1 MKKQFTFT
9 LTTLTWLLIFLSFT
23 LTSCHKKGLSVET
36 LPQETLSSDEALF
49 KLGEEYLKKDTEKGI
64 LFLRQV
70 IDSFPKS
77 FYAQR
82 AKILIA
88 DTYFKKGDEA
98 NLILAAAEYR
108 EFISLYPTSPSVPY
122 CQYQIAMTYY
132 KNALK
137 PGRDQTKTIQALQEF
152 RKVVANYPNSEY
164 ARQAEEKIKDCEQ
177 RLAEHEFTIGEFY
190 YKSRAYRA
198 ALGRLQD
205 ILTKYPDFKKMDAVY
220 FYIAD
225 SYFQSRNYEAAFPY
239 FTKLVTDYPNSKF
252 VKKAQERLKALEE
265 IKKNKESN
273 KDKKT
278 ETKKKIS

>member
-1 MKKQFTFT
+1 MKKRIT
-9 LTTLTWLLIFLSFT
+9 LVIVLLLVVLSFT
-23 LTSCHKKGLSVET
+23 STSCRKKGLSLET
-36 LPQETLSSDEALF
+36 LPEETVSSDEALF
-49 KLGEEYLKKDTEKGI
+49 KLGEEYLKKDTEKGV

-122 CQYQIAMTYY
+122 CQYQIGLTYY

-152 RKVVANYPNSEY
+152 RKVVANYPNNEY

-177 RLAEHEFTIGEFY
+177 RLAEHEFGIGEFY
-190 YKSRAYRA
+190 YKSRAYKA
-198 ALGRLQD
+198 AIGRLQD
-205 ILTKYPDFKKMDAVY
+205 IITKYPDFKKMDALY

-225 SYFQSRNYEAAFPY
+225 SYFNSRNYEAAFPY
-239 FTKLVTDYPNSKF
+239 FTKLVSDYANSKF
-252 VKKAQERLKALEE
+252 VKEAQKRLMAIEE
-265 IKKNKESN
+265 INKNKDRE
-273 KDKKT
+273 KDKKKDN
-278 ETKKKIS
+278 EKK

>member
-1 MKKQFTFT
+1 MKKWMTLVLT
-9 LTTLTWLLIFLSFT
+9 LTLTALSLISV
-23 LTSCHKKGLSVET
+23 SCRSKGLTLET
-36 LPQETLSSDEALF
+36 LPEETASSDEALF

-152 RKVVANYPNSEY
+152 RKVVTNYPSSEY

-177 RLAEHEFTIGEFY
+177 RLAEHEFLIGEFY
-190 YKSRAYRA
+190 YKAKAYRA
-198 ALGRLQD
+198 AIGRLQD

-225 SYFQSRNYEAAFPY
+225 GYFQSRNYEAAFPY
-239 FTKLVTDYPNSKF
+239 FTKLLSDFPKSKF
-252 VKKAQERLKALEE
+252 VRKAQERLKAIEE
-265 IKKNKESN
+265 IKKSKEN
-273 KDKKT
+273 TKEQKK
-278 ETKKKIS
+278 ENG